1 MCIRDRAQGVVTRL
15 MQILGDSSLPI
26 ELRTEA
32 AVTLG
37 SLAKGTEAHVK
48 QLIDVGLVPLLLNSK
63 YFVVFTFIM

>member
-1 MCIRDRAQGVVTRL
+1 
-15 MQILGDSSLPI
+15 MQLLGDSSLPV

-48 QLIDVGLVPLLLNSK
+48 QLIDYGLVPLLLNSK
-63 YFVVFTFIM
+63 YFHKM